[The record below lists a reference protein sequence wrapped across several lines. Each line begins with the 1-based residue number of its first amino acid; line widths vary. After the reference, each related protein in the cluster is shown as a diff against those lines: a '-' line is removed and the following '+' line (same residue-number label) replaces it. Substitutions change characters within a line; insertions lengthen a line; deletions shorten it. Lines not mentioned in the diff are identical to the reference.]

1 MKRIIACLLTLLF
14 VFSIAAAEGTQ
25 EGSKASSQLTVGNPT
40 PMRGEFF
47 TSLWGNATS
56 DIDVRDLLHGY
67 NLVFWDNAIGG
78 FKTDPTVVR
87 SIKVG
92 TTEENNRRY
101 TLMLQSDLKY
111 SDGTPITAW
120 DYAFSFLFTLSPEV
134 AEIGG
139 TVRRADQFVG
149 YEMYTAGRTKM
160 LTGIRVIDNYQL
172 EITVRSQYVPFFYE
186 LGLLSCNPYP
196 ISVIAPGV
204 TVRDDGKGV
213 YLANIDES
221 IKEPVF
227 TAELLKKTVLDPD
240 TGYLSHPSIVSGP
253 YTLSSWDGETAEFVI
268 NGYYKGNHNGEK
280 PLIFSL
286 VYKTANDDTMIA
298 DLKEG
303 TFDLLNKALRQDVI
317 SDGIE
322 LAEGEGFTMTPYP
335 RTGLCYIAFACE
347 RAAVGNEAVRKAI
360 AWCLDR
366 DKLTEDYAGDY
377 GQVVDGYYGVGQ
389 WMYGLVTGS
398 IEPPVKKPGDQTDTK
413 AMKEYEQKIAAY
425 GKRNL
430 DKLIH
435 YTVDTEKAASILD
448 KDGWKLN
455 ADGLREKDGVVL
467 DLTMIYPEGNNVA
480 DYLKETFLDNLEAV
494 GIRLTL
500 KEMPMAELLSVWYQQ
515 EERTADMIYMA
526 SNFDLLFDPFAYFDK
541 DGSWAYTNL
550 KDKALQNFA
559 RAMSRTKP
567 GDVLSYLDRW
577 IQFQQRFNSV
587 LPMIPIYGNIYYD
600 FYTSSLQNY
609 NIAAH
614 STWGEAIVGASLK

>member
-1 MKRIIACLLTLLF
+1 MKRIIACLLVLLL
-14 VFSIAAAEGTQ
+14 VFSVAAAEGT
-25 EGSKASSQLTVGNPT
+25 EGESKASSRLTVGNPT

-47 TSLWGNATS
+47 TSLWGNSTS
-56 DIDVRDLLHGY
+56 DLDVRDLLHGY
-67 NLVFWDNAIGG
+67 NLVIWDEPIGG
-78 FKTDPTVVR
+78 FIVDPMVVR
-87 SIKVG
+87 SISVSNKEDG
-92 TTEENNRRY
+92 GRCY
-101 TLMLQSDLKY
+101 TLALQNNLKY
-111 SDGTPITAW
+111 SDGSPITAW
-120 DYAFSFLFTLSPEV
+120 DYAFTFLFTLSPEV

-149 YEMYTAGRTKM
+149 YDRYMAGRTPI
-160 LTGIRVIDNYQL
+160 LSGVRVIDDYQL
-172 EITVRSQYVPFFYE
+172 SITIRPQYVPFFYE

-204 TVRDDGKGV
+204 KVKDDGKGV
-213 YLANIDES
+213 YLANIDEN
-221 IKEPVF
+221 ITEPIF
-227 TAELLKKTVLDPD
+227 TAELLKKTVLDPE
-240 TGYLSHPSIVSGP
+240 TGYLSHPSVVSGP

-268 NGYYKGNHNGEK
+268 NDYYKGNSEGKK
-280 PLIFSL
+280 PQIFSL
-286 VYKTANDDTMIA
+286 VYKTANDDTIIA

-303 TFDLLNKALRQDVI
+303 TFDLLNKALRKDVI

-322 LAEGEGFTMTPYP
+322 LAQGEGFTMTPYP

-347 RAAVGNEAVRKAI
+347 KDTVISEVVRKAI

-377 GQVVDGYYGVGQ
+377 GKVVDGYYGVGQ

-398 IEPPVKKPGDQTDTK
+398 IEPPVDKPWDETDAK
-413 AMKEYEQKIAAY
+413 AMKEYEQKLAAY

-430 DKLIH
+430 DKLVH
-435 YTVDTEKAASILD
+435 YTVDTKKAASILE
-448 KDGWKLN
+448 KAGWKLN
-455 ADGLREKDGVVL
+455 ADGLREKNGIVL

-526 SNFDLLFDPFAYFDK
+526 SNFDLLFDPYAYFAK
-541 DGSWAYTNL
+541 DGSWAYTSL
-550 KDKALQNFA
+550 KDKILQSSA

-567 GDVLSYLDRW
+567 GDILSYLDHW
-577 IQFQQRFNSV
+577 IQFQERFNSV

-600 FYTSSLQNY
+600 FYVGNLQNY
-609 NIAAH
+609 DIAAYP
-614 STWGEAIVGASLK
+614 TWGAAIVGASLQ